1 VGFSLDLKTVVPHVR
16 FDGRHAAV
24 RAPWGEDDAL
34 RGAVRRLRE
43 QGDTVVCML
52 PGHEH
57 EADEFDC
64 DRELV
69 LQDGDW
75 VVRAL

>member
-1 VGFSLDLKTVVPHVR
+1 M
-16 FDGRHAAV
+16 
-24 RAPWGEDDAL
+24 AL
-34 RGAVRRLRE
+34 RQAVRRLRE
-43 QGDTVVCML
+43 QGDSVVCIL

-57 EADEFDC
+57 EGQEFDC

-69 LQDGDW
+69 LAGGEW